1 MVRGSL
7 VCNTVWAQG
16 AALQDD
22 ATLILGIVKGYGKA
36 IELLEI
42 WMAVNCG
49 ILLCTEFLR

>member
-1 MVRGSL
+1 MVRGIL

-22 ATLILGIVKGYGKA
+22 ATSILGIVKGYGKA

-42 WMAVNCG
+42 WMAVNCS
-49 ILLCTEFLR
+49 IFLCTEFLC